1 MRPLNLTIS
10 AFGPYAG
17 KVDIPLSELGESG
30 LYLIC
35 GDTGAG
41 KTTIFDGICFA
52 LFGEA
57 SGGDANK
64 GGREVKSLRSDFA
77 DPATETYVELEFEY
91 RGQVHHIRRNPEY
104 ERPKKRG
111 DGMTKQVASVEYL
124 LPDGKVLT
132 REGDVKAAIE
142 KLLGV
147 NSNQFSQIAMIAQGE
162 FRKLLVANTKDRSE
176 ILRKLFDTSIYERFA
191 KNLEAERSQMEHD
204 HDEAVRQITQ
214 AAQSAAFPDDSSRD
228 IERARLLAT
237 GAPLGEW
244 LEESLSGQLRED
256 RARESELARE
266 KDLAGK
272 DKEQATALLS
282 QARTLKENQTRLAE
296 ERSVLEKKS
305 AAIPELEAASANA
318 HAHDDEQ
325 AALESEAAQIKGQI
339 PSYQDREKLK
349 DELAKKNAEL
359 VQAVETGKLTAKE
372 HTDLEKSLSDIKK
385 QLEELSQ
392 APVEVESSKSKRD
405 KAEAELAEAQ
415 KELERFIK
423 VEELEERLAEQ
434 QKNLSRLNDAC
445 LDAENQLTQATQTLR
460 KQTTLV
466 ESLSEAPQTLL
477 DAKFRLSQ
485 ASDQKKQR
493 EANIES
499 LKVLNDRLLAEKTA
513 HREKCEALQ
522 ARKEELDEH
531 RRVFARIEDLRTRE
545 KAGIL
550 AETLKENQPCPVCGS
565 TQHPHPA
572 SLPAAVPSADE
583 LENAQT
589 QLEQAQQRY
598 DQAGN
603 EAAAANGAK
612 LAALNQ
618 LDAFVEEQGTE
629 SELQQTLAQAAEQE
643 ESAALVLLRAQHA
656 SKELE
661 KAQEELRKTQE
672 NKDLLASKRDAAK
685 TEQAKAV
692 TEFEATKARL
702 ETSRHELG
710 SASLEEATAKFD
722 MASRKTAEAN
732 TALEEALAK
741 KKQHEDLQLK
751 AAEQERQLEQSTKT
765 LEEQRASF
773 QALREEIRS
782 MEGSL
787 QTQEKSLPFPTEKEA
802 RGRLNALTKEAS
814 RLKDCTRKA
823 DDALEQ
829 ARKALAETKGSIK
842 ALENSMKNAPVIDEA
857 QQQNLLNT
865 ANERLNKADE
875 ASKEVNFRLLT
886 NQQVKAALGTALSA
900 YKDLESR
907 FGQIQ
912 ELADVASGKVK
923 GQARLSFETYVQSI
937 YFDQIINAAN
947 RRLSQLANGRY
958 ELERHK
964 EKDRHRGQVGLDLDV
979 LDHYTGKA
987 RSAKSL
993 SGGESFQASLCLALG
1008 LADVVQSHAGG
1019 VQLETMFIDEGF
1031 GSLDQEALN
1040 AAMNMLAGL
1049 SSENK
1054 LIGIISHVEDLKN
1067 GIDRKIVVTRSPQG
1081 SKVRMEL

>member
-1 MRPLNLTIS
+1 MRPLNLIIS

-17 KVDIPLSELGESG
+17 RVEIPLSELGTNG

-77 DPATETYVELEFEY
+77 DPAAETYVELEFEY
-91 RGQVHHIRRNPEY
+91 RGQAHRIRRNPEY

-111 DGMTKQVASVEYL
+111 DGMTKQAASVEYV

-132 REGDVKAAIE
+132 REGDVRTAIE

-191 KNLEAERSQMEHD
+191 KRLEAERSHMEHE

-214 AAQSAAFPDDSSRD
+214 AAQGAAFPEDSFRD

-237 GAPLGEW
+237 GAPLGAW
-244 LEESLSGQLRED
+244 LDEALCCQLRED
-256 RARESELARE
+256 SARESELARE

-282 QARTLKENQTRLAE
+282 QARTLKENRTRLAE
-296 ERSVLEKKS
+296 EQNLLEKKS
-305 AAIPELEAASANA
+305 AAIPELEAASTNA

-325 AALESEAAQIKGQI
+325 ATLESKAAQIKGQI
-339 PSYQDREKLK
+339 PSYRDRERLK
-349 DELAKKNAEL
+349 AELAKKNAEL
-359 VQAVETGKLTAKE
+359 DQAVETGKLTAKE
-372 HTDLEKSLSDIKK
+372 HTRLGEALSNTKQ

-392 APVEVESSKSKRD
+392 APVEVESAKSRYD
-405 KAEAELAEAQ
+405 KAKTELAETQ

-423 VEELEERLAEQ
+423 VEELERALAEQ

-445 LDAENQLTQATQTLR
+445 LDEENQLTQATQAL
-460 KQTTLV
+460 KEQNALV
-466 ESLSEAPQTLL
+466 ESLSEAPQALL
-477 DAKFRLSQ
+477 DAKLRHSQ
-485 ASDQKKQR
+485 ASDQRKQR
-493 EANIES
+493 ETNLKS
-499 LKVLNDRLLAEKTA
+499 LKTLNEKLLAEETA
-513 HREKCEALQ
+513 HREKCEVLQ

-550 AETLKENQPCPVCGS
+550 AETLEENQPCPVCGS
-565 TQHPHPA
+565 TLHPHPA

-583 LENAQT
+583 LECAQT

-612 LAALNQ
+612 LAAQTQ
-618 LDAFVEEQGTE
+618 LEAFVKEQGTE
-629 SELQQTLAQAAEQE
+629 SELQQALTHAAEQE
-643 ESAALVLLRAQHA
+643 ESAARALLRAQRTN
-656 SKELE
+656 KELE
-661 KAQEELRKTQE
+661 KAQEELHEAQK
-672 NKDLLASKRDAAK
+672 NKDLLSSKKDAAK
-685 TEQAKAV
+685 AEQAKAAA
-692 TEFEATKARL
+692 EFEATKARL

-722 MASRKTAEAN
+722 VASRKTSETS
-732 TALEEALAK
+732 TALEEALTR
-741 KKQHEDLQLK
+741 KKQHEDLKLK
-751 AAEQERQLEQSTKT
+751 ATEQEQRLEHSTKT
-765 LEEQRASF
+765 LEEQRAGF
-773 QALREEIRS
+773 QALRENIRS

-787 QTQEKSLPFPTEKEA
+787 QTQEKSLPFPTEQEA
-802 RGRLNALTKEAS
+802 LEKLNELTKKAS
-814 RLKDCTRKA
+814 ELKDCAKKA

-842 ALENSMKNAPVIDEA
+842 ALEESLKGAPIIVEA
-857 QQQNLLNT
+857 QQQNLLNA
-865 ANERLNKADE
+865 ANERLSKADE

-937 YFDQIINAAN
+937 YFDQIIAAAN

-1040 AAMNMLAGL
+1040 AAMNMLSGL

-1081 SKVRMEL
+1081 SKVSMEL